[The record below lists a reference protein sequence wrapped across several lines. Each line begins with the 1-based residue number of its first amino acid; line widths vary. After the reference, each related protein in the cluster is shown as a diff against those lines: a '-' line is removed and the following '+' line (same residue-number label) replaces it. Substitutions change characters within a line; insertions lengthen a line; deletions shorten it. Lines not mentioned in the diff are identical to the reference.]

1 MKVIKILLL
10 LSIVSF
16 TSCKKIMDVGD
27 SNPNV
32 VENPDLR
39 LILPSAQLYI
49 AHSLSYNYGVVGGI
63 WAQYW
68 TQSPYSSQYKVM
80 DQYAVSASYYDR
92 PWSNL
97 YAGALADLKKMEDRA
112 RAGGNFDYLAV
123 SLLLQAYTFQILTD
137 AHGDIPYSEALRAE
151 SDGIFNPKYD
161 NQKELYKSLVSM
173 VDEATSIIDT
183 IYAAGLNVTID
194 EDDLLYHGD
203 LANWWYFAN
212 TLKLKMALRW
222 SEADPSLAQTWV
234 SELEAISAQYVGQLG
249 DAAMIAYTNS
259 AGNYNPLYEN
269 IRGLRG
275 IQNLW
280 ASSTCID
287 QMNSNADLRASELY
301 TTVSGV
307 VAGIPQGSF
316 EQSAGVIA
324 NGSRSLP
331 GPITGGLSDDA
342 SETAPVYF
350 ISEAEGL
357 LLLAEAEARGW
368 ISSGSGAQA
377 DFESAIK
384 ASFTQVGLAE
394 TDADDYIANSTWGVY
409 PSGGSLQDQIKFII
423 TQKYFAM
430 CGLQNFE
437 AWTEQRR
444 TGYPDFFVQSE
455 ASQIGSNFPMRF
467 IYPASEVSSN
477 NQFPGQ
483 KLIYE
488 KVEWDI
494 N

>member
-1 MKVIKILLL
+1 MKIIKIFLL

-32 VENPDLR
+32 VANPDLS
-39 LILPSAQLYI
+39 LILPSAELYVT
-49 AHSLSYNYGVVGGI
+49 HSLCYNYGVVGGI
-63 WAQYW
+63 WSQYW

-80 DQYAVSASYYDR
+80 DQYAVQSSFYDR

-97 YAGALADLKKMEDRA
+97 YAGALTDLKKVEDRA
-112 RAGGNFDYLAV
+112 RAGGNNDYLAV
-123 SLLLQAYTFQILTD
+123 SLLMQAYTFQLLTD
-137 AHGDIPYSEALRAE
+137 AHGDIPFSEALRVE

-161 NQKELYKSLVSM
+161 DQKEVYLSLVSM
-173 VDEATSIIDT
+173 VDEAIDIIDT
-183 IYAAGLNVTID
+183 VYYKGLNVTMA
-194 EDDLLYHGD
+194 EDDLIYHGD
-203 LANWWYFAN
+203 LEQWWYFAC

-222 SEADPSLAQTWV
+222 SEADPALAQAWI
-234 SELEAISAQYVGQLG
+234 SELETYGAQYIGQSG
-249 DAAMIAYTNS
+249 MAAKVEYDQV
-259 AGNYNPLYEN
+259 AGNYNPLYAN
-269 IRGLRG
+269 IEGLG
-275 IQNLW
+275 KTQNLW
-280 ASSTCID
+280 GSSTCID
-287 QMNSNADLRASELY
+287 EMNANGDLRASAVY
-301 TTVSGV
+301 TTAGGV

-331 GPITGGLSDDA
+331 SPITGALSDISSA
-342 SETAPVYF
+342 GAPVYL

-368 ISSGSGAQA
+368 ITSGAGAQA
-377 DFESAIK
+377 DFESAIS
-384 ASFTQVGLAE
+384 ASFTQVGLAT

-409 PSGGSLQDQIKFII
+409 PAGGSLEDQIKFII

-430 CGLQNFE
+430 CGQQNFE

-444 TGYPDFFVQSE
+444 TGYPDFFVQSQ

-467 IYPASEVSSN
+467 IYPSSEVSSN

-488 KVEWDI
+488 RVAWDVQ
-494 N
+494 